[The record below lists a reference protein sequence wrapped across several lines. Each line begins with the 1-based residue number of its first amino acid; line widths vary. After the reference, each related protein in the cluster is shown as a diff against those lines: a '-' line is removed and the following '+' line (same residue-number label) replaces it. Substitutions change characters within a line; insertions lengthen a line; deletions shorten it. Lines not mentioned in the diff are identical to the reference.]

1 MKSVVLSSSPS
12 GVNRVAAS
20 LKPQTNQQVRNRFF
34 NMIGIESQLPS
45 TATVPDA
52 ATINQGWV
60 NPRSQMVVCSAQ
72 SLKYD
77 RDADKALSSK
87 RRKTCDKQQIVSPG
101 KRKKSLN
108 FNETV
113 NVVPIPMRD
122 EYSNRVRT
130 RLWSNAIEIHENAT
144 RNTIEFAAEG

>member
-1 MKSVVLSSSPS
+1 
-12 GVNRVAAS
+12 
-20 LKPQTNQQVRNRFF
+20 
-34 NMIGIESQLPS
+34 
-45 TATVPDA
+45 
-52 ATINQGWV
+52 
-60 NPRSQMVVCSAQ
+60 MVVCFAQ

-77 RDADKALSSK
+77 RDADKAFSSK
-87 RRKTCDKQQIVSPG
+87 RRKTCDKQQIASSG

-108 FNETV
+108 FNESV